1 MEETPQPAEA
11 RADYRFFRFLAVS
24 GSRLTIAGLVFSA
37 WRILVYGDLRKFTSE
52 GPLIS
57 ETLIFLLNTTA
68 LALVLSLVAG
78 IVSYSLFKRRGGKI
92 EKTAPPPGADPRPGH

>member
-1 MEETPQPAEA
+1 MDEATQPAEA
-11 RADYRFFRFLAVS
+11 RADYRLFRFLAVS
-24 GSRLTIAGLVFSA
+24 GSRLTIAGLVFSG
-37 WRILVYGDLRKFTSE
+37 WRILVYGDLRKITSD
-52 GPLIS
+52 GPVIS

-92 EKTAPPPGADPRPGH
+92 EKTPPPPGTESRGDH